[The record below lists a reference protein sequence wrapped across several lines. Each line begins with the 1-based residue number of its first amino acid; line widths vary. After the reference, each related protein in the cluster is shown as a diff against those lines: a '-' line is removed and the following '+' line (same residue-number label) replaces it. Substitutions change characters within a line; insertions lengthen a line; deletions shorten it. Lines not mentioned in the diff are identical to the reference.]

1 MSDFTGLQASLT
13 VCPRLKNGCQ
23 MWIMMVTESSVMRS
37 SKCASWTTSTEC
49 ESGGDQMESNGIEKL
64 EKKNLLSNNVI
75 NMHIWIMF

>member
-1 MSDFTGLQASLT
+1 
-13 VCPRLKNGCQ
+13 
-23 MWIMMVTESSVMRS
+23 MVTESSVMRS

-49 ESGGDQMESNGIEKL
+49 ESGGDHMESNGIEKL